1 MPEPVQDL
9 QALFDK
15 LNVKV
20 TTDEGTKEVNLF
32 SDPVLLYKFM
42 KFCAETFVPE
52 NINFLYELHEL
63 QKQKVETGL
72 EPGPR
77 ILNELYD
84 EYIKPNATTQ
94 LNIASTLQESTYK
107 NLMSLESSVES
118 FYAAAQEVNTLLITN
133 ELTRFKQAEVA
144 AQREQADRDKKAAA
158 IEADIEAAM
167 AKKQSL
173 VNNRSGEDVTTDE
186 YKQKVEDIDVTL
198 YGLADK
204 KLDMLKEERKRINES
219 FANFEKEQKQKQ
231 EQEQKAVQPTKF
243 LKIGAAMLALDT
255 IKRIDSELAKN
266 ERAILEHFDNNKAI
280 FNTATFEENQKEQA
294 KHIEKVASALFDA
307 LLDERK
313 QLLEEQ
319 SVILKASAE
328 RPISLETEKKLE
340 EIKAKL
346 EANAAYIETR
356 FNKVDGKNSNTDI
369 EKMRIFRD
377 MLAHEE
383 QQRFNELITKQ
394 NVLFSTRMLEK
405 DPTKIAILD
414 VQLADNEA
422 AIEMML
428 NTAKKNTDPSKQKDF
443 KERSGIFES
452 LTAVQKEMLTA
463 ELAKTTLE
471 NASTPLPEPK
481 AQSQPKKHKDL
492 TKTLA
497 VEDLFYPLLRQREAL
512 FTERLNEKDPE
523 TISQIHRQLEA
534 NHKTILLIING
545 NEEKADI
552 FDQVKKKEFARLPAA
567 EKKASASRS
576 SQSKSRGSQS
586 ESRGSQSTPKEVN
599 TQETSRPSQSKSPEP
614 TTSSTPKD
622 FDALITERLILIA
635 NQVATKTLSPI
646 EFQKALESNTQNIA
660 RVALGP
666 EKEKKFSTLLAQ
678 EAVSP
683 ILLPLLSLPKEEKT
697 LPEKRSST
705 TKSALLFKKRNKHKG
720 FFKNLVKPKLSDE
733 GESPKSRN
741 SGGPGSRGSQGGG

>member
-231 EQEQKAVQPTKF
+231 KQEQKAVQPTKF

-369 EKMRIFRD
+369 EKMRIFRN

-422 AIEMML
+422 AIKRTL
-428 NTAKKNTDPSKQKDF
+428 DAAQNNTDPSENSVIF
-443 KERSGIFES
+443 KK
-452 LTAVQKEMLTA
+452 LMAVQKEMLTA

-471 NASTPLPEPK
+471 NASTL
-481 AQSQPKKHKDL
+481 H
-492 TKTLA
+492 
-497 VEDLFYPLLRQREAL
+497 QR
-512 FTERLNEKDPE
+512 
-523 TISQIHRQLEA
+523 
-534 NHKTILLIING
+534 
-545 NEEKADI
+545 ADI
-552 FDQVKKKEFARLPAA
+552 FHEVQ
-567 EKKASASRS
+567 
-576 SQSKSRGSQS
+576 Q
-586 ESRGSQSTPKEVN
+586 KEVKEP
-599 TQETSRPSQSKSPEP
+599 TAARSSQSKSPEP
-614 TTSSTPKD
+614 TTPPTPKD
-622 FDALITERLILIA
+622 FDALITDRLILIA
-635 NQVATKTLSPI
+635 NQVATKTLSPR

-666 EKEKKFSTLLAQ
+666 DKEKKFSTLLAQ
-678 EAVSP
+678 EAASP
-683 ILLPLLSLPKEEKT
+683 ILLPLLSLLPKEKKT

-705 TKSALLFKKRNKHKG
+705 TESALLFKKPDFTDKNKG
-720 FFKNLVKPKLSDE
+720 FFEKFKNGNK
-733 GESPKSRN
+733 SPKSRN

>member
-52 NINFLYELHEL
+52 NINFLYNLYELW
-63 QKQKVETGL
+63 KQKVETGL
-72 EPGPR
+72 EPAPR
-77 ILNELYD
+77 ILNTLYD
-84 EYIKPNATTQ
+84 KYIKPNAEIQ

-107 NLMSLESSVES
+107 NLMSPESSVKS

-133 ELTRFKQAEVA
+133 ELLRFKQAEVA

-186 YKQKVEDIDVTL
+186 YKQKVKNIDITL
-198 YGLADK
+198 YELAETK
-204 KLDMLKEERKRINES
+204 FDMLTKERERINQS

-356 FNKVDGKNSNTDI
+356 FNKVDGKNSNADI

-422 AIEMML
+422 AIKRTL
-428 NTAKKNTDPSKQKDF
+428 DAAQNNTDPSENSVIF
-443 KERSGIFES
+443 KK
-452 LTAVQKEMLTA
+452 LMAVQKEMLTA

-471 NASTPLPEPK
+471 NASTHQPEPEVQ
-481 AQSQPKKHKDL
+481 AQSTKNSL
-492 TKTLA
+492 TNTLA
-497 VEDLFYPLLRQREAL
+497 EDPFHALLRQR
-512 FTERLNEKDPE
+512 
-523 TISQIHRQLEA
+523 
-534 NHKTILLIING
+534 
-545 NEEKADI
+545 ADS
-552 FDQVKKKEFARLPAA
+552 FHEVQ
-567 EKKASASRS
+567 
-576 SQSKSRGSQS
+576 Q
-586 ESRGSQSTPKEVN
+586 KEVKEP
-599 TQETSRPSQSKSPEP
+599 TAARSSQSKSPEP
-614 TTSSTPKD
+614 TTPPTPKD
-622 FDALITERLILIA
+622 FDALITDRLILIA

-666 EKEKKFSTLLAQ
+666 DKEKKFSTLLAQ

-683 ILLPLLSLPKEEKT
+683 ILLALLLPKEEKT

-705 TKSALLFKKRNKHKG
+705 TKSALLFKHKG

-741 SGGPGSRGSQGGG
+741 SGGPGSRGSRGSQGGG